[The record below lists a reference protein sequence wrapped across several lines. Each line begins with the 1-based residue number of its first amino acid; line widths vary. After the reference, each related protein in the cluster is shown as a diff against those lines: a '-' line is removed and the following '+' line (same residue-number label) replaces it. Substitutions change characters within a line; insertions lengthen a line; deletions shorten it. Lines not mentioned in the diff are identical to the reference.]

1 MQQSQLV
8 SKQTA
13 QVENDS
19 KIRAVTV
26 PHKLNIAQCV
36 LNQADTDR
44 CNIKQD
50 IVNEDTSINT
60 APFASLDAE
69 EEESIEPI
77 NTFMYTNEIR
87 VENNLLKL
95 VSDMNATN
103 DAFKKIVDWAKDA
116 FSTGYQFNPKT
127 TNYRSQIM
135 QMENY
140 SNLKPIRPFNKQV
153 LLPNSIDDL
162 TNTSL
167 HNVVCCNFTSMLI
180 SLLQDKNINKME
192 NLVVNKNDPFS
203 KYVSDNGKLGEVNSG
218 SWYEQAYRTMVKD
231 TNKDFLLPI
240 IFAMD
245 KTTISSTARMSVYAV
260 MFTTTILQNAQQS
273 AGLEAIRIHSN

>member
-1 MQQSQLV
+1 MQQFQIV
-8 SKQTA
+8 SKHVT
-13 QVENDS
+13 QVDNDS
-19 KIRAVTV
+19 KMKAVTETK
-26 PHKLNIAQCV
+26 KLTITQCELKQTV
-36 LNQADTDR
+36 IDI
-44 CNIKQD
+44 CNINQES
-50 IVNEDTSINT
+50 IIEDSSINN
-60 APFASLDAE
+60 APFASLDSDLE
-69 EEESIEPI
+69 ETIEPI

-140 SNLKPIRPFNKQV
+140 SNLKPIRPFNRTV
-153 LLPNSIDDL
+153 ILPKSIDDL
-162 TNTSL
+162 TDTSL
-167 HNVVCCNFTSMLI
+167 HKVVCCNFTSMLI

-203 KYVSDNGKLGEVNSG
+203 KYVSENGKLGEVNSG
-218 SWYEQAYRTMVKD
+218 SWYEQAYKTMVKD

-245 KTTISSTARMSVYAV
+245 KTTISNTAHMSV
-260 MFTTTILQNAQQS
+260 
-273 AGLEAIRIHSN
+273 